1 MNGELVHSLGTTI
14 AVGVVVMCV
23 LVAIA
28 AARRQRV
35 ARRRLRM
42 LFGVER
48 GRSGLTVLRGRFG
61 AFRGW
66 VPVVGVAVGVAVL
79 VGGVVGCLAGAAAG
93 YGIRR
98 RRLLPRPGRDPAH
111 GAARQLPLAADLMAA
126 CLASGAGPREAADA
140 VGRSL
145 SGPLGEALTSIA
157 AELRLGG
164 DPARCWGRFGPY
176 DLGRCMERACTTGV
190 PPVEEVSRLAASYR
204 AERGR
209 TALARARQAGVL
221 ATAPLGL
228 CFLPAFLLV
237 GVAPVVMG
245 LAGTIL
251 AGGSD

>member
-1 MNGELVHSLGTTI
+1 MNGEFVHSLGM
-14 AVGVVVMCV
+14 AVAAGALAVCVVGA
-23 LVAIA
+23 VAA
-28 AARRQRV
+28 VRRERS
-35 ARRRLRM
+35 ARRRLRA
-42 LFGVER
+42 LFGVVR
-48 GRSGLTVLRGRFG
+48 GPSRASALRDRFG
-61 AFRGW
+61 AVRGW
-66 VPVVGVAVGVAVL
+66 VPVAGVALGVAVL
-79 VGGVVGCLAGAAAG
+79 VGGVAGCLTGAAAA
-93 YGIRR
+93 YGIWR
-98 RRLLPRPGRDPAH
+98 RRLLPRPGPDPLRE
-111 GAARQLPLAADLMAA
+111 AARQLPLAADLMAA

-145 SGPLGEALTSIA
+145 SGPLGEALTRIA

-190 PPVEEVSRLAASYR
+190 PPVDEVSRLAASYR
-204 AERGR
+204 TERGR
-209 TALARARQAGVL
+209 VALARARRAGVL

-251 AGGSD
+251 AGGSN